1 LCWFSSILKVSLSV
15 NLKVLLAK
23 KKKVDTVLVVATD
36 DKFSV
41 YILWYKCHR
50 MFSLKITEPEE
61 WPELFQSLFYQHH
74 QLYHQYTIEYL
85 ITMNTLLYPND
96 SVLVTIHV
104 WDMISLH
111 NKELL
116 HIHMQSY
123 VVNTI
128 EFGFQILLLEDVLID
143 FLLTIQG
150 ATLLYTTCFII
161 VLGCV
166 VNVILVR
173 QCWHSHTDVH

>member
-1 LCWFSSILKVSLSV
+1 MLIFFHLKSQSFCKSQGTASKKKEGRHCPCGSNWWQVLSVHPVVQMSSNVQLEDNRTWRMTRTIPVTVLSASSVISSIH
-15 NLKVLLAK
+15 
-23 KKKVDTVLVVATD
+23 
-36 DKFSV
+36 
-41 YILWYKCHR
+41 YWIPY
-50 MFSLKITEPEE
+50 
-61 WPELFQSLFYQHH
+61 HH
-74 QLYHQYTIEYL
+74 EHSAVH
-85 ITMNTLLYPND
+85 ND